1 MLRKLANNP
10 IYQSVSSVF
19 EIVITVILLVLI
31 VLTGFQRFSD
41 AGSFFG
47 YRIFTVATGSMI
59 PMYDI
64 GDTLLVKDVPI
75 EDIKI
80 GDAVTYSSEIGG
92 RPANITHEVIDIE
105 LDENG
110 KYNFHTKG
118 IANNIEDPIV
128 GEEQVVG
135 KVIHKFFFLSI
146 LGYITT
152 KKILLLLVITIPL
165 AILVAIE
172 IIKMLYREETE
183 MQEEKRERKKV
194 IKELKKDT
202 NILSEEE
209 RKRKI
214 EAIRNGTAYVGDKK
228 DEKHLSNEDIQK
240 KIDAIHNGTHHSVI
254 SKDVSEKHLSDILK
268 GKDVETINFDSIS
281 DIEEEKKSASADF
294 TEEEKQEIADK
305 IKELQAKPQQ
315 EKIDEKKPEET
326 DKEVVEEKE
335 ETSEAD
341 FQQKIKQLEEE
352 YKEKNEIKSEED
364 IENFLKYV
372 REKMSEELPSQKEDD
387 NDK

>member
-10 IYQSVSSVF
+10 VYQSISSVF
-19 EIVITVILLVLI
+19 EIVVTVILLVLI

-75 EDIKI
+75 EDIKV

-92 RPANITHEVIDIE
+92 RPANITHEVVDIE

-110 KYNFHTKG
+110 KYSFHTKG

-146 LGYITT
+146 LGFITT

-183 MQEEKRERKKV
+183 LQEEKRERKKV

-240 KIDAIHNGTHHSVI
+240 KIDAIHKGPHHSVI

-268 GKDVETINFDSIS
+268 GKEAESINFDSIS
-281 DIEEEKKSASADF
+281 DIEEKSKSADF

-305 IKELQAKPQQ
+305 IKELQSKTQQ
-315 EKIDEKKPEET
+315 EKEESKIEET
-326 DKEVVEEKE
+326 KKEIIEEIEKE
-335 ETSEAD
+335 EEKSSKDD
-341 FQQKIKQLEEE
+341 FQQKIKQLETE

-364 IENFLKYV
+364 IEAFLKYV

-387 NDK
+387 K